1 MVSINTT
8 VQEHFKQNES
18 TTTTTTTSSKSKSDR
33 FKFTREIN
41 TIYNE
46 LTRDVYNRLNSTR
59 LTVFLWD
66 NSSMIEHVKNLLTS
80 TYNLSMTRR
89 LEQILDTVRYHIVR
103 MHHATHSIYSNTMRL
118 ESLARKVLRLSAND
132 LENVNLNLKIKET
145 LTTIKII

>member
-1 MVSINTT
+1 MVSINIT

-18 TTTTTTTSSKSKSDR
+18 TTTATLSSKSKSDR
-33 FKFTREIN
+33 LKFTREIN
-41 TIYNE
+41 WIYNE

-118 ESLARKVLRLSAND
+118 ETLARKVLRLSAND
-132 LENVNLNLKIKET
+132 LENVNLSLNIKET
-145 LTTIKII
+145 LKTCLKS